1 MCDPYREM
9 VGTVPGEVK
18 RNKRKGHFVEE
29 LVVHLLID
37 VVVAVVGIL
46 FGRLLNKLGIL
57 PA

>member
-1 MCDPYREM
+1 
-9 VGTVPGEVK
+9 
-18 RNKRKGHFVEE
+18 VEE